1 VPRKEKEGW
10 AGKDGTALAFVDLRR
25 EMKSLPTLDSVL
37 QQGVTTMTQP
47 SRNRSF
53 LPLLGALVLFTVAP
67 AVRAQGSGLQDDAAR
82 AMQRGERLV
91 QQKEYKA
98 ASAEF
103 ERASEL
109 AGGPC
114 PDCLLGVGRAY
125 SGARQY
131 DAALQVTRMALTLF
145 ASADDQARAYDQLG
159 TILALKG
166 EMSAAREAYGK
177 AVQLDGRM
185 AGQVRSSLAQ
195 ALLKRANYERA
206 KTEPGTAAIQQV
218 ASSVGTPQ
226 R

>member
-1 VPRKEKEGW
+1 
-10 AGKDGTALAFVDLRR
+10 
-25 EMKSLPTLDSVL
+25 MTL
-37 QQGVTTMTQP
+37 Q
-47 SRNRSF
+47 SRNRSL
-53 LPLLGALVLFTVAP
+53 LPLAGALALFTLAF
-67 AVRAQGSGLQDDAAR
+67 AARAQEAGLQDDAAR
-82 AMQRGERLV
+82 AMQRGERLIE
-91 QQKEYKA
+91 QKDYKS

-131 DAALQVTRMALTLF
+131 DAALNVTRMALALYSTPE
-145 ASADDQARAYDQLG
+145 DQARAYDQLG

-166 EMSAAREAYGK
+166 EMTGAREAYGK

-185 AGQVRSSLAQ
+185 AGQVRSNLAQ
-195 ALLKRANYERA
+195 VLLKRANYDEA
-206 KTEPGTAAIQQV
+206 KPGTAAVQQV
-218 ASSVGTPQ
+218 ATVGAPQ

>member
-1 VPRKEKEGW
+1 MTPRIRTASLFG
-10 AGKDGTALAFVDLRR
+10 ALAA
-25 EMKSLPTLDSVL
+25 
-37 QQGVTTMTQP
+37 
-47 SRNRSF
+47 F
-53 LPLLGALVLFTVAP
+53 LWVSNAWAEDA
-67 AVRAQGSGLQDDAAR
+67 AVREDAVR

-91 QQKEYKA
+91 QEGHYKE

-103 ERASEL
+103 ERASDL

-131 DAALQVTRMALTLF
+131 DAALHVTRMALALY
-145 ASADDQARAYDQLG
+145 SSPQDQARAYEQLG

-185 AGQVRSSLAQ
+185 ASQVRSSLAQ
-195 ALLKRANYERA
+195 ALLKRASLESPKSSEGA
-206 KTEPGTAAIQQV
+206 PATVVQEAAVTAGA
-218 ASSVGTPQ
+218 PQ
-226 R
+226 K